1 MRDDSGAAVVEFL
14 LVSIVLIA
22 LLMGVVQVGLYLH
35 VRNVVAASAAEG
47 ARFAANYREQ
57 ATAGGPVAHNIIA
70 GALSARVANGIT
82 CTGSDQAGDGGVAL
96 VAVRCTGTVPL
107 VFSWLGSIPGLNVS
121 AHAMKETG

>member
-47 ARFAANYREQ
+47 ARFAKKSMPPSFA
-57 ATAGGPVAHNIIA
+57 
-70 GALSARVANGIT
+70 
-82 CTGSDQAGDGGVAL
+82 
-96 VAVRCTGTVPL
+96 
-107 VFSWLGSIPGLNVS
+107 
-121 AHAMKETG
+121 